1 MTPIWEHERSPWPR
15 FSLRLETHV
24 VIAVT
29 LVVAFALG
37 AAMVIASRV
46 VTTGSLELASADLTA
61 SRSAFYRLQ
70 DDREEFAAAQA
81 ALVTTLPIFRAHL
94 TDSRLAGDV
103 ATLQVLVDEYR
114 RQLKAAFCIVTGTKG
129 AWTVMSGWPGATR
142 PPRAITQMIAAAES
156 GQPRRDIAVVDDWP
170 FIVVSEPA
178 RFADETLGTL
188 TVGYPL
194 DDAVAT
200 RLAEVTHGDVNIVVG
215 RHLAASSLTGNAR
228 AALDRLIARDA
239 SLGSPAPRMER
250 LGDRTYVYAVFG
262 LSPDRAADAAG
273 RLVLLQDW
281 GPTSRYLDQL
291 QQQLIT
297 AGLAIFAAA
306 LAGGLLFARRVSRP
320 LTEIAAAAGDIASGN
335 WTRRVPV
342 RGAAEAIEMARA
354 FNEMTNSLR
363 HWFDEAKRRDDEL
376 RQAQKMEA
384 IGRLAGGIAHDFN
397 NLLTSIRGYAELMAY
412 RMPQTDP
419 QRADAEEIVLAVDR
433 AADLTRQ
440 LLTFSRRQTAASGAL
455 ALDHLLL
462 TTEQMLR
469 SVVGEDV
476 DVITT
481 IAPNLAPVRGDR
493 GQIEQVLLNLVI
505 NARDAMPKGGTLRIT
520 LSNVAVGAPP
530 HDVERSAVPEQYVC
544 LSVSDTGHGMDRQT
558 AARIFEPFFTTKEPG
573 QGTGLGLAIVYEI
586 IQDAGGMVEVD
597 TQIGRGATFRVF
609 LPQIAEHAAAE
620 APAAVPEVAPAAGRG
635 SETVLV
641 AEDDRRLGTL
651 IGKTLRDAGYTVLQA
666 AHAEEA
672 LDIARAHRAPIH
684 LLLADVVMPG
694 MSGWTLSQRIRSLR
708 DETRV
713 LFMSG
718 YADDAVQRYGL
729 ETAGTANF
737 IRKPFSMDSLMA
749 KMREALQPPA

>member
-1 MTPIWEHERSPWPR
+1 
-15 FSLRLETHV
+15 
-24 VIAVT
+24 
-29 LVVAFALG
+29 
-37 AAMVIASRV
+37 
-46 VTTGSLELASADLTA
+46 
-61 SRSAFYRLQ
+61 
-70 DDREEFAAAQA
+70 
-81 ALVTTLPIFRAHL
+81 
-94 TDSRLAGDV
+94 
-103 ATLQVLVDEYR
+103 
-114 RQLKAAFCIVTGTKG
+114 
-129 AWTVMSGWPGATR
+129 
-142 PPRAITQMIAAAES
+142 
-156 GQPRRDIAVVDDWP
+156 
-170 FIVVSEPA
+170 
-178 RFADETLGTL
+178 
-188 TVGYPL
+188 
-194 DDAVAT
+194 
-200 RLAEVTHGDVNIVVG
+200 
-215 RHLAASSLTGNAR
+215 
-228 AALDRLIARDA
+228 
-239 SLGSPAPRMER
+239 
-250 LGDRTYVYAVFG
+250 
-262 LSPDRAADAAG
+262 
-273 RLVLLQDW
+273 
-281 GPTSRYLDQL
+281 
-291 QQQLIT
+291 
-297 AGLAIFAAA
+297 
-306 LAGGLLFARRVSRP
+306 
-320 LTEIAAAAGDIASGN
+320 
-335 WTRRVPV
+335 VPV

-412 RMPQTDP
+412 RMPHTDP
-419 QRADAEEIVLAVDR
+419 QRADAEEIVHAVDR

-440 LLTFSRRQTAASGAL
+440 LLTFSRRHTAAPGAL

-469 SVVGEDV
+469 SVVGEGV
-476 DVITT
+476 EVITT

-573 QGTGLGLAIVYEI
+573 QGTGLGLAIVYEV

-609 LPQIAEHAAAE
+609 LPRIADHAAAD
-620 APAAVPEVAPAAGRG
+620 APAAVSEVAPATGRG

-641 AEDDRRLGTL
+641 AEDDQRLGTL

-672 LDIARAHRAPIH
+672 LDIAREHRAPIH

-749 KMREALQPPA
+749 KMREALQPPT